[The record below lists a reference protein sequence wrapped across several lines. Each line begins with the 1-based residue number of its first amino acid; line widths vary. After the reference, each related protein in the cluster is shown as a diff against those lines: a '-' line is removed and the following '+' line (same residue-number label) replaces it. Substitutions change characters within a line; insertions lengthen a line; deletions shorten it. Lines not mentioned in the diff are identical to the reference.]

1 MELEDIFYRQ
11 STGQWQWWMAEESNS
26 NGILCGMESSHCG
39 MESSHCGLRSSTG
52 FKLLSVDEK

>member
-39 MESSHCGLRSSTG
+39 LRSSTG
-52 FKLLSVDEK
+52 FKLFSVDER